1 MNSKF
6 SVWLTAARLRT
17 LPLSVAGI
25 ICGNAIASRD
35 EHFSITI
42 FLLSILTAIAFQIIS
57 NFANDY
63 GDGIKGTDNAD
74 RLGPGR
80 TFQKGLLS
88 AQALKKGIVIAA
100 LISILLAVSLIYL
113 ALRGEELLVSLFFI
127 ALTVAAVWAAVK
139 YTVGHNAFGYSG
151 LGDLFVFLF
160 FGWVSVM
167 GSYYLQTQ
175 SFHLSALFL
184 GTTIGLFSVGV
195 LNLNNMRDIENDKNS
210 NKKTLVVY
218 LGEQKAK
225 KYHYILM
232 ILAALFLFF
241 GMGTTWVNENPLSLL
256 IMLPIFFHLYQVAK
270 IEEPKAYDPLLK
282 QLALSTFIVSFT
294 LFLIYYCFQ

>member
-1 MNSKF
+1 MNIF
-6 SVWLTAARLRT
+6 
-17 LPLSVAGI
+17 P
-25 ICGNAIASRD
+25 
-35 EHFSITI
+35 ITI

-127 ALTVAAVWAAVK
+127 ALTVAAVWAAIK

-151 LGDLFVFLF
+151 LGRLICISFFWVGKCDGILLF
-160 FGWVSVM
+160 
-167 GSYYLQTQ
+167 T
-175 SFHLSALFL
+175 
-184 GTTIGLFSVGV
+184 
-195 LNLNNMRDIENDKNS
+195 D
-210 NKKTLVVY
+210 
-218 LGEQKAK
+218 AK
-225 KYHYILM
+225 
-232 ILAALFLFF
+232 FRPFC
-241 GMGTTWVNENPLSLL
+241 
-256 IMLPIFFHLYQVAK
+256 PIFGNSHR
-270 IEEPKAYDPLLK
+270 
-282 QLALSTFIVSFT
+282 IVQCGGAQPQQ
-294 LFLIYYCFQ
+294 YERH